1 MTQTNEELM
10 QQVKL
15 ADTEA
20 LGILYERLRD
30 PLYCFL
36 YRYTKEEQ
44 LSIDIVHDTFEV
56 LQKKKTTYEMEKGT
70 VKAFVFQV
78 AYRLLINKLNRRKRW
93 QKLVPFLMPTQV
105 KTLLPEETMVV
116 QQAIFALPDKQRAV
130 ILLAYYEDLP
140 IAHIAHILDIPE
152 GTVKSRLHHA
162 MKALKDVLKEDFQ
175 NERGY

>member
-1 MTQTNEELM
+1 M
-10 QQVKL
+10 QQVQN

-56 LQKKKTTYEMEKGT
+56 LQKKKATYVAEKGT

-78 AYRLLINKLNRRKRW
+78 AYRIMINKLNRRKRW
-93 QKLVPFLMPTQV
+93 QRLIPFLVPTTEPKKLEPDE
-105 KTLLPEETMVV
+105 TLLI
-116 QQAIFALPDKQRAV
+116 QLAITALPDKQRAV

-140 IAHIAHILDIPE
+140 IADIAQILDIPA

-162 MKALKDVLKEDFQ
+162 MKALKEALKEDFLH
-175 NERGY
+175 EK

>member
-1 MTQTNEELM
+1 M
-10 QQVKL
+10 QQVQK

-20 LGILYERLRD
+20 LGILYKRLRD

-44 LSIDIVHDTFEV
+44 ISIDIVHDTFEV
-56 LQKKKTTYEMEKGT
+56 LQKKKAVFDADKGT
-70 VKAFVFQV
+70 VKAFVYQV

-93 QKLVPFLMPTQV
+93 QRLVPFLVPTQP
-105 KTLLPEETMVV
+105 KTLLPEETLLI
-116 QQAIFALPDKQRAV
+116 QQAIYALPDKQRAV

-140 IAHIAHILDIPE
+140 IADIAQILDIPT

-162 MKALKDVLKEDFQ
+162 MKALKDALKEDFQ
-175 NERGY
+175 HERGN

>member
-1 MTQTNEELM
+1 MTWTNEELM
-10 QQVKL
+10 QQVQQ

-44 LSIDIVHDTFEV
+44 LSIDIVQDTFEL
-56 LQKKKTTYEMEKGT
+56 LQKKKATYDASKGT
-70 VKAFVFQV
+70 VKAFTFQI

-93 QKLVPFLMPTQV
+93 QKLMPFLVPTEPV
-105 KTLLPEETMVV
+105 KLAPEETLLV
-116 QQAIFALPDKQRAV
+116 QQAIFALPDKQRGV

-140 IAHIAHILDIPE
+140 IADIAQILDIPA
-152 GTVKSRLHHA
+152 GTVKSRLHTA
-162 MKALKDVLKEDFQ
+162 MKTLKEALKEDFHH
-175 NERGY
+175 EK

>member
-1 MTQTNEELM
+1 MTWTNEELM
-10 QQVKL
+10 QQVQK

-20 LGILYERLRD
+20 LGVLYERLRD

-56 LQKKKTTYEMEKGT
+56 LQKKKAIYDAEKGT

-78 AYRLLINKLNRRKRW
+78 AYRLMINKLNRRKRW
-93 QKLVPFLMPTQV
+93 QKLVPFLVPTQV
-105 KTLLPEETMVV
+105 NKLLPEETMVV

-140 IAHIAHILDIPE
+140 IADIAQILNIPA

-162 MKALKDVLKEDFQ
+162 MKALKEALKEDFHY
-175 NERGY
+175 EK

>member
-1 MTQTNEELM
+1 MTWTNEQLM
-10 QQVKL
+10 QQVQN

-20 LGILYERLRD
+20 LGVLYERLRD

-56 LQKKKTTYEMEKGT
+56 LQKKKAAYAAEKGT

-78 AYRLLINKLNRRKRW
+78 AYRLMINKLNRRKRW
-93 QKLVPFLMPTQV
+93 QKLVPFLVPNESKKLQ
-105 KTLLPEETMVV
+105 PEETMLV
-116 QQAIFALPDKQRAV
+116 QQAIFSLPDKQRAV
-130 ILLAYYEDLP
+130 ILLAYYEDLA
-140 IAHIAHILDIPE
+140 IADIAQILDIPA

-162 MKALKDVLKEDFQ
+162 MKTLKEALKEDFLH
-175 NERGY
+175 EK